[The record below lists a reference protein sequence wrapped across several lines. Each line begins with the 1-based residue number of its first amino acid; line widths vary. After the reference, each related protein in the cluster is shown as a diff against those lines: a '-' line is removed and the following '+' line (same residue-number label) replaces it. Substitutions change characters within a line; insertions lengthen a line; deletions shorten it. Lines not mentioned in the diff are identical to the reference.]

1 MGAAGLRLAEIG
13 VRAGTSTSRKNETL
27 ESLGSMLGLGDY
39 LALARK
45 E

>member
-1 MGAAGLRLAEIG
+1 VAAAGLRLPEIG
-13 VRAGTSTSRKNETL
+13 VRARAFTSRKNKTL
-27 ESLGSMLGLGDY
+27 ANLGSMLGLGDY